1 MSQPQAMEP
10 SEAQVPHS
18 DLPGRDHAATYV
30 EQQLEWW
37 REQQFHHLGFR
48 LEPEWK

>member
-1 MSQPQAMEP
+1 MSQSLVRERLEVQA
-10 SEAQVPHS
+10 QHF
-18 DLPGRDHAATYV
+18 DLIGHDRAATYV
-30 EQQLEWW
+30 GQQLEQW